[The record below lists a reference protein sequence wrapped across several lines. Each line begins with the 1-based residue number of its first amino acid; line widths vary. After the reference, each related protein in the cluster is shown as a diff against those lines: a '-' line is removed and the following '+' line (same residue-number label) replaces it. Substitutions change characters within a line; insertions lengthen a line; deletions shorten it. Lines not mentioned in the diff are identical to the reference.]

1 MITATEFHDP
11 RAQPK
16 AVAEPYEIKVDLNTE
31 EDFKKEADAH
41 QIKVKE
47 YEIKKKQDFDNMS
60 KKNLELTRNFMVKV
74 DKIIID
80 YARNNSIDLLLKKD
94 ALIVSNSNL
103 DITKAILV
111 KVDKDIKKVN

>member
-1 MITATEFHDP
+1 M
-11 RAQPK
+11 K
-16 AVAEPYEIKVDLNTE
+16 L
-31 EDFKKEADAH
+31 
-41 QIKVKE
+41 
-47 YEIKKKQDFDNMS
+47 KKKKGFDNMS

-74 DKIIID
+74 DKIVID